1 MAEVFQ
7 LAFGEMIG
15 FLFFFAIG
23 VLLGRLKLLP
33 EQAGAAFS
41 RLITYVFLPAMVFN
55 SFAAQCTVEKLLG
68 YAQLLAAGVFL
79 LLLCIPVSLWMRR
92 RFRGEPIER
101 ITASYSMVVPNFGYL
116 GYPLVLALFGQE
128 TLAKFMMFGLPF
140 HIYIYA
146 YAMRQWMPS
155 TGKTGGIPWLRV
167 FNAPTVALLLGVLL
181 GISGLPY
188 PAFLSK
194 VTQSAASCMSPCAM
208 IATGLAIGRIPLRQ
222 LFGDKRVYGIAG
234 LRLLVLPLV
243 YGTIAF
249 FLCRWLKLEPDI
261 LRIAGVF
268 LVLPLGINPV
278 VFAQAYDQDGSFA
291 AECSLMSM
299 LISLVTL
306 PALLS
311 LVSKLA
317 LIV

>member
-1 MAEVFQ
+1 MAEVFR
-7 LAFGEMIG
+7 LAFGEMVG

-33 EQAGAAFS
+33 EQAGASFS

-55 SFAAQCTVEKLLG
+55 SFAQQCTMEKLVG
-68 YAQLLAAGVFL
+68 YAQLLAAGAAL
-79 LLLCIPVSLWMRR
+79 LALCLPVSIWMRR
-92 RFRGEPIER
+92 KFRGEQIER
-101 ITASYSMVVPNFGYL
+101 VTASYSMVIPNFGYL

-140 HIYIYA
+140 HIYIYG
-146 YAMRQWMPS
+146 YAMRQWMPG
-155 TGKTGGIPWLRV
+155 TGKSGSAWLRV
-167 FNAPTVALLLGVLL
+167 LNAPTIALVLGVLL
-181 GISGLPY
+181 GVSGLQS
-188 PAFLSK
+188 PAFVSK
-194 VTQSAASCMSPCAM
+194 VTQSASACMSPCAM
-208 IATGLAIGRIPLRQ
+208 IATGLAIGRIPLKQ
-222 LFGDKRVYGIAG
+222 LFGDKRVYWIAG
-234 LRLLVLPLV
+234 LRLIILPAI

-268 LVLPLGINPV
+268 LALPLGINPV

-291 AECSLMSM
+291 AECALMSM

-311 LVSKLA
+311 LVSQLA